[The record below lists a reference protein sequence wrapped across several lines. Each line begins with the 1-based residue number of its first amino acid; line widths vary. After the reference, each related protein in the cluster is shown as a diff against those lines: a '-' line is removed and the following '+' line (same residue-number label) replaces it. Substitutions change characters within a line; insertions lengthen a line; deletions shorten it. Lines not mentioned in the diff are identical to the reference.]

1 MGENVRKGQ
10 VESFQKGSDLS
21 LKDLATP
28 TLFDRPDIV
37 SAVFTAIPVDGQS
50 VAEGERL
57 EAHAASDGRCVRVV
71 KGHISVGCI
80 EGDGAKVLIEALRE
94 PGSPGVVPMQVTSV
108 SAVSGFF
115 KAILVNDKGN
125 Q

>member
-10 VESFQKGSDLS
+10 VESFQKGSDRS

-37 SAVFTAIPVDGQS
+37 STVFTASTVEGQS
-50 VAEGERL
+50 VIEGEWL
-57 EAHAASDGRCVRVV
+57 EGHAAADGCCIRLVR
-71 KGHISVGCI
+71 GHVSVGCI
-80 EGDGAKVLIEALRE
+80 EGDGGKVLIDALRE

-115 KAILVNDKGN
+115 KAILANEKGI